1 MKKAN
6 SLFNEKQRYSIRK
19 YHIGAASIII
29 GSVIF
34 MNTGSIS
41 YAAEV
46 DNNTSELIENK
57 IHSNKEK
64 LDNNNAVVQEKESN
78 VVNDLDY
85 NQSSNSKDTKEIN
98 KEVPLSSETST
109 IAPGYEENNLK
120 STISVNKDN
129 GRNQQLNNQ
138 MTKEE
143 SQNQIEHN
151 SKKNQTTQS
160 NKDNNHINELVVKE
174 NTDQQRTEVINKE
187 DTKQD
192 NLKVDSI
199 SDENKMKINQNENRQ
214 KIRRKR
220 NAVNPSNN
228 PNIANDTYNR
238 TANNVNTYI
247 SSDGTMTYKWY
258 PVIGGLSKQERTWM
272 TNGVYGD
279 NEFRA
284 RKKATMLWLIANFNF
299 TEEQRQNFSIQD
311 LDSPIFGDDVYKW
324 LEEAKKGNITPKPG
338 TMNLGRR
345 REMIISG
352 NNIILSD
359 HKAFD
364 RGIINFG
371 DNKNFVFSNDD
382 STSMVTNSNIDYGFK
397 IKPPFEKVGVNNTWA
412 ISENEKEEIRR
423 AIKKANSDIN
433 FVRINVA
440 YNGNVFAQALNS
452 SGKIVGSADLD
463 GNEVVIEKIFI
474 EKKEKLDQLIS
485 LVETSKLLDE
495 NLYTPSSF
503 NYLKNE
509 LNYASIVIK
518 DSYDPETNNIP
529 DIISATNR
537 LDHGI
542 NSLARRANITE
553 LQIAINNA
561 KAQEP
566 FDNTKEED
574 QAIISAL
581 EVGENTVGNANAPQD
596 VVDSATANINNALSR
611 KSQVKNL
618 LQDVENLVSE
628 AEEKNRNASNM
639 LLTAL
644 LDGIFINDEKNA
656 LIELVNSAND
666 KKAEAQDKVNLLPD
680 DKKTPFQNRL
690 DKLPIIS
697 IPEVN
702 DTDGNGIADDVD
714 QAKAQAESKVA
725 EAEAADQAAKTK
737 LAEYQQDGLITSTE
751 KTDLENLQA
760 TAQSKK
766 AEAQGLVDALPD
778 ALKDDLPERL
788 NNLTG
793 IQIPEVNDADGN
805 GIADEV
811 DQAKSQAESKVA
823 EAEAAYQAAKTKLAE
838 YQEDGLITPT
848 EKTDLENLQST
859 AQNTKAEAQDL
870 VNKLPDALK
879 GDLPARVDNLTAIQI
894 PEVNDADGNGIA
906 DEVDQAKSQAENK
919 VAEAEAADQAAKT
932 KLAEYQQDGLITP
945 TEKTDLENLQST
957 AQNTKAEAHGLVD
970 ALPDALKGD
979 LPTRLNNLTGIQVP
993 AVNDTDGN
1001 GIADEVDQAKSQA
1014 ESKVAEAE
1022 AADQAAKTKLAEYQ
1036 QDGLITSTEKTDLEN
1051 LQATAQSKKAEAQD
1065 LVNKLPDALKGGLP
1079 ARVDNLT
1086 AIQIPEVNDA
1096 DGNGIADEVDQAKS
1110 QAENK
1115 VAEAEAADQAA
1126 KTKLAEY
1133 QQDGLIT
1140 PTEVT
1145 ELNKLATTAQNTKAE
1160 AQGLVDALPDALKG
1174 DLPTRLNNLT
1184 GIQVPEVNDADGNG
1198 IADEVDQAKSQAE
1211 SKVAEAEAAYQAAK
1225 TKLAEYQQD
1234 GLITST
1240 EKTDLEN
1247 LLATA
1252 QNTKAEAQGLV
1263 DALPDALKGDLLTRL
1278 NNLTGI
1284 QVPAVNDT
1292 DGNGIADDVDQAK
1305 SQAESKVAEAEAADQ
1320 AAKTKLAEYQQDDL
1334 ITPTEVTELNKLS
1347 TTAQNTKAEAQD
1359 LVNKLPDALK
1369 DDLPERLDNLTGIQ
1383 IPEVND
1389 YDGNGFKDDIDDRKD
1404 LAESKVIDAEQAN
1417 AIVKDKLAEYQ
1428 EDNLIT
1434 PTELVELEN
1443 LRATA
1448 QSKKAKAQELVD
1460 TLPDML
1466 KADLP
1471 ERLSQLKDIQ
1481 LPNINDYNGNGIND
1495 ETDRLILNAEKSVI
1509 NAEETDKAVKAK
1521 LGEYQKDGLISTN
1534 EKRELINLL
1543 TKAQKSKTEAQGL
1556 VDALPNEFK
1565 GNLPLRLNNLTGIEI
1580 PKVNDADNDGKKDD
1594 INQLKALIE
1603 IKVQEAEVAHQNA
1616 TSKLTEYTRDGLINQ
1631 WEKNDMI
1638 NLTHE
1643 VFSRKVRAF
1652 ALVEGLP
1659 KEQQGEFLNRLNK
1672 LENIS
1677 IPEINDKNNN
1687 GIADDVDQ
1695 AIALAEIKVQEAE
1708 AAHQIAKNKLLEY
1721 QQDDLISPTEKAELD
1736 KLVTEAQNIK
1746 AKAQELVVKLP
1757 DAMKGDL
1764 QNRLNNLLDIQV
1776 PEINDFN
1783 DNGIMD
1789 NSEPEKV
1796 QAESRV
1802 AQAEYLDQAVK
1813 DKLSEYQQNGLI
1825 TPTEKAELDN
1835 LAKIAQNTKA
1845 EAQYFVDALPDV
1857 WKGDL
1862 PTRLNKLT
1870 GIQVPAVNDADGN
1883 GIADEVDQAKSQA
1896 ESKVAEAEATDQA
1909 AKTKLTE
1916 YQQDGLITS
1925 TEKMDLEN
1933 LQSTAQSKKAEAQDL
1948 VNKLPDAVKGDLPAR
1963 LNNLTGIQV
1972 PEVNDADGNGIAD
1985 EVDQA
1990 KSQAE
1995 SKVAEAEAAD
2005 QAAKTKLAEYQQDG
2019 VITPTEVAELN
2030 KLSTT
2035 AQNTKAEAQ
2044 DLVNKLPD
2052 ALKGDLPER
2061 LDNLTGIQ
2069 IPEVNDADGNGIAD
2083 EVDQAKSQA
2092 ESKVAEAEAADQ
2104 AAKTKLTEYQQDGV
2118 ITASEKTDLENFST
2132 TAQNKKVE
2140 AQDLVNKLPD
2150 AVKGDLPTRLNNLT
2164 GIQVP
2169 AVNDTDGNGIADEV
2183 DQAKAQA
2190 ESKVTEAEVAYQ
2202 VAKTKLSEYQQDR
2215 VITPV
2220 EKANLENLISTAK
2233 SKKVEAQKLV
2243 NALPDNVKEV
2253 LQSRLNKLED
2263 IVIPSISMNNQ
2274 NSQSSSSHNTQGK
2287 DDETKVKDILQKLS
2301 DLNNDSQKSL
2311 NSKDDTSNESK
2322 HTHITTANSHTINTN
2337 SVSVNSN
2344 NTKRVKDNNAKVLSP
2359 SKVYDTKKT
2368 KEVDSKVLPNTGEET
2383 TQNTTLFGT
2392 LLASLGSLMIWRSR
2406 KKENTN
2412 ETK

>member
-138 MTKEE
+138 MTEEE

-174 NTDQQRTEVINKE
+174 NTNQQGTEVINKE

-199 SDENKMKINQNENRQ
+199 SDENKMITNQNENRQ
-214 KIRRKR
+214 KVRRKR
-220 NAVNPSNN
+220 NAVNPTNN

-238 TANNVNTYI
+238 TANNVNTDV
-247 SSDGTMTYKWY
+247 STDGTMTYKWY

-279 NEFRA
+279 NESRA

-463 GNEVVIEKIFI
+463 GNEVVIDKIFI

-495 NLYTPSSF
+495 NLYIPSSF
-503 NYLKNE
+503 NHLKNE

-518 DSYDPETNNIP
+518 DSYDPEMNNIP
-529 DIISATNR
+529 DIISATDR

-542 NSLARRANITE
+542 NSLVRRANMTE
-553 LQIAINNA
+553 LQNAINNA
-561 KAQEP
+561 KAQGP
-566 FDNTKEED
+566 FDNSKEED

-581 EVGENTVGNANAPQD
+581 EVGENTVGNANTPQD

-751 KTDLENLQA
+751 KTDLENLQ
-760 TAQSKK
+760 
-766 AEAQGLVDALPD
+766 
-778 ALKDDLPERL
+778 
-788 NNLTG
+788 
-793 IQIPEVNDADGN
+793 
-805 GIADEV
+805 
-811 DQAKSQAESKVA
+811 
-823 EAEAAYQAAKTKLAE
+823 
-838 YQEDGLITPT
+838 
-848 EKTDLENLQST
+848 ST
-859 AQNTKAEAQDL
+859 AQNTKAGAQDL

-879 GDLPARVDNLTAIQI
+879 GDLPARVDNLTGVQVPA
-894 PEVNDADGNGIA
+894 VNDADGNGIA

-932 KLAEYQQDGLITP
+932 KLAEYQQDGVITP
-945 TEKTDLENLQST
+945 TEVAELNKLSTT
-957 AQNTKAEAHGLVD
+957 AQNTKAEAQDLVNK
-970 ALPDALKGD
+970 LPDALKGDLPERLDNLTGIQIPEVNDADGNGIADDVDQAKSQAESKVAEAEAADQAAKTKLTEYQQDGIITASEKTDLENLSTTAQNKKVEAQDLVNKLPDAVKGD

-1036 QDGLITSTEKTDLEN
+1036 QDDLITPTEVAELEN
-1051 LQATAQSKKAEAQD
+1051 LQATAQSKKAEAQGLVDALPDVWKGD
-1065 LVNKLPDALKGGLP
+1065 LPTRLNKLTGIQVP
-1079 ARVDNLT
+1079 A
-1086 AIQIPEVNDA
+1086 VNDA

-1126 KTKLAEY
+1126 KTKLTEY

-1145 ELNKLATTAQNTKAE
+1145 ELNKLSTTAQNKKVE
-1160 AQGLVDALPDALKG
+1160 AQDLVNKLPDALKG
-1174 DLPTRLNNLT
+1174 DLPARVDNLT
-1184 GIQVPEVNDADGNG
+1184 GVQVPAVNDADGNG
-1198 IADEVDQAKSQAE
+1198 IADEVDQAKTQAE
-1211 SKVAEAEAAYQAAK
+1211 NKVAEAEAADQAAK
-1225 TKLAEYQQD
+1225 TKLTEYQQD
-1234 GLITST
+1234 GVITAS

-1247 LLATA
+1247 LSTTA
-1252 QNTKAEAQGLV
+1252 QNKKVEAQDLV
-1263 DALPDALKGDLLTRL
+1263 NKLPDALKGDLLTRL

-1292 DGNGIADDVDQAK
+1292 DGNGIADEVDQAK

-1334 ITPTEVTELNKLS
+1334 ITPTEVAELENLQA
-1347 TTAQNTKAEAQD
+1347 TAQSKKAEAQG
-1359 LVNKLPDALK
+1359 LVDALPDALK

-1428 EDNLIT
+1428 EDSLIT
-1434 PTELVELEN
+1434 STELVELEN

-1460 TLPDML
+1460 TLPDVL

-1543 TKAQKSKTEAQGL
+1543 TKAQRSKTEAQGL

-1565 GNLPLRLNNLTGIEI
+1565 GNLLLRLNNLTGIEI

-1631 WEKNDMI
+1631 WEKNYMI

-1687 GIADDVDQ
+1687 GIADDLDQ

-1845 EAQYFVDALPDV
+1845 EAQDFVDALPDV

-1925 TEKMDLEN
+1925 TEKTDLEN

-2083 EVDQAKSQA
+2083 DVDQAKSQA

-2104 AAKTKLTEYQQDGV
+2104 AAKTKLTEYQQDGI
-2118 ITASEKTDLENFST
+2118 ITASEKTDLENLST

-2202 VAKTKLSEYQQDR
+2202 VAKTKLSEYQQDG
-2215 VITPV
+2215 VITAV

-2274 NSQSSSSHNTQGK
+2274 NSQLSSSHNTQGK

>member
-1 MKKAN
+1 
-6 SLFNEKQRYSIRK
+6 
-19 YHIGAASIII
+19 
-29 GSVIF
+29 
-34 MNTGSIS
+34 
-41 YAAEV
+41 
-46 DNNTSELIENK
+46 
-57 IHSNKEK
+57 
-64 LDNNNAVVQEKESN
+64 
-78 VVNDLDY
+78 
-85 NQSSNSKDTKEIN
+85 
-98 KEVPLSSETST
+98 
-109 IAPGYEENNLK
+109 
-120 STISVNKDN
+120 
-129 GRNQQLNNQ
+129 
-138 MTKEE
+138 
-143 SQNQIEHN
+143 
-151 SKKNQTTQS
+151 
-160 NKDNNHINELVVKE
+160 
-174 NTDQQRTEVINKE
+174 
-187 DTKQD
+187 
-192 NLKVDSI
+192 
-199 SDENKMKINQNENRQ
+199 
-214 KIRRKR
+214 
-220 NAVNPSNN
+220 
-228 PNIANDTYNR
+228 
-238 TANNVNTYI
+238 
-247 SSDGTMTYKWY
+247 
-258 PVIGGLSKQERTWM
+258 
-272 TNGVYGD
+272 
-279 NEFRA
+279 
-284 RKKATMLWLIANFNF
+284 
-299 TEEQRQNFSIQD
+299 
-311 LDSPIFGDDVYKW
+311 
-324 LEEAKKGNITPKPG
+324 
-338 TMNLGRR
+338 
-345 REMIISG
+345 
-352 NNIILSD
+352 
-359 HKAFD
+359 
-364 RGIINFG
+364 
-371 DNKNFVFSNDD
+371 
-382 STSMVTNSNIDYGFK
+382 
-397 IKPPFEKVGVNNTWA
+397 
-412 ISENEKEEIRR
+412 
-423 AIKKANSDIN
+423 
-433 FVRINVA
+433 
-440 YNGNVFAQALNS
+440 
-452 SGKIVGSADLD
+452 
-463 GNEVVIEKIFI
+463 
-474 EKKEKLDQLIS
+474 
-485 LVETSKLLDE
+485 
-495 NLYTPSSF
+495 
-503 NYLKNE
+503 
-509 LNYASIVIK
+509 
-518 DSYDPETNNIP
+518 
-529 DIISATNR
+529 
-537 LDHGI
+537 
-542 NSLARRANITE
+542 
-553 LQIAINNA
+553 
-561 KAQEP
+561 
-566 FDNTKEED
+566 
-574 QAIISAL
+574 
-581 EVGENTVGNANAPQD
+581 
-596 VVDSATANINNALSR
+596 
-611 KSQVKNL
+611 
-618 LQDVENLVSE
+618 
-628 AEEKNRNASNM
+628 
-639 LLTAL
+639 
-644 LDGIFINDEKNA
+644 
-656 LIELVNSAND
+656 
-666 KKAEAQDKVNLLPD
+666 
-680 DKKTPFQNRL
+680 
-690 DKLPIIS
+690 
-697 IPEVN
+697 
-702 DTDGNGIADDVD
+702 
-714 QAKAQAESKVA
+714 
-725 EAEAADQAAKTK
+725 
-737 LAEYQQDGLITSTE
+737 
-751 KTDLENLQA
+751 
-760 TAQSKK
+760 
-766 AEAQGLVDALPD
+766 
-778 ALKDDLPERL
+778 
-788 NNLTG
+788 
-793 IQIPEVNDADGN
+793 
-805 GIADEV
+805 
-811 DQAKSQAESKVA
+811 
-823 EAEAAYQAAKTKLAE
+823 
-838 YQEDGLITPT
+838 
-848 EKTDLENLQST
+848 
-859 AQNTKAEAQDL
+859 
-870 VNKLPDALK
+870 
-879 GDLPARVDNLTAIQI
+879 
-894 PEVNDADGNGIA
+894 
-906 DEVDQAKSQAENK
+906 
-919 VAEAEAADQAAKT
+919 
-932 KLAEYQQDGLITP
+932 
-945 TEKTDLENLQST
+945 
-957 AQNTKAEAHGLVD
+957 
-970 ALPDALKGD
+970 
-979 LPTRLNNLTGIQVP
+979 
-993 AVNDTDGN
+993 
-1001 GIADEVDQAKSQA
+1001 
-1014 ESKVAEAE
+1014 
-1022 AADQAAKTKLAEYQ
+1022 
-1036 QDGLITSTEKTDLEN
+1036 
-1051 LQATAQSKKAEAQD
+1051 
-1065 LVNKLPDALKGGLP
+1065 
-1079 ARVDNLT
+1079 
-1086 AIQIPEVNDA
+1086 
-1096 DGNGIADEVDQAKS
+1096 
-1110 QAENK
+1110 
-1115 VAEAEAADQAA
+1115 
-1126 KTKLAEY
+1126 
-1133 QQDGLIT
+1133 
-1140 PTEVT
+1140 
-1145 ELNKLATTAQNTKAE
+1145 
-1160 AQGLVDALPDALKG
+1160 LPDALKG

-1211 SKVAEAEAAYQAAK
+1211 SKVAEAEAADQTAK

-1434 PTELVELEN
+1434 LTELVELEN

-1757 DAMKGDL
+1757 EAMKGDL

-1845 EAQYFVDALPDV
+1845 EAQDFVDALPDV

-1925 TEKMDLEN
+1925 TEKTDLEN

-2083 EVDQAKSQA
+2083 DVDQAKSQA

-2118 ITASEKTDLENFST
+2118 ITASEKTDLENLST

-2274 NSQSSSSHNTQGK
+2274 NSQLSSSHNTQGK

-2359 SKVYDTKKT
+2359 RKVYDTKKT

>member
-1 MKKAN
+1 
-6 SLFNEKQRYSIRK
+6 
-19 YHIGAASIII
+19 
-29 GSVIF
+29 
-34 MNTGSIS
+34 
-41 YAAEV
+41 
-46 DNNTSELIENK
+46 
-57 IHSNKEK
+57 
-64 LDNNNAVVQEKESN
+64 
-78 VVNDLDY
+78 
-85 NQSSNSKDTKEIN
+85 
-98 KEVPLSSETST
+98 
-109 IAPGYEENNLK
+109 
-120 STISVNKDN
+120 
-129 GRNQQLNNQ
+129 
-138 MTKEE
+138 
-143 SQNQIEHN
+143 
-151 SKKNQTTQS
+151 
-160 NKDNNHINELVVKE
+160 
-174 NTDQQRTEVINKE
+174 
-187 DTKQD
+187 
-192 NLKVDSI
+192 
-199 SDENKMKINQNENRQ
+199 
-214 KIRRKR
+214 
-220 NAVNPSNN
+220 
-228 PNIANDTYNR
+228 
-238 TANNVNTYI
+238 
-247 SSDGTMTYKWY
+247 
-258 PVIGGLSKQERTWM
+258 
-272 TNGVYGD
+272 
-279 NEFRA
+279 
-284 RKKATMLWLIANFNF
+284 ML
-299 TEEQRQNFSIQD
+299 
-311 LDSPIFGDDVYKW
+311 
-324 LEEAKKGNITPKPG
+324 
-338 TMNLGRR
+338 
-345 REMIISG
+345 
-352 NNIILSD
+352 
-359 HKAFD
+359 
-364 RGIINFG
+364 
-371 DNKNFVFSNDD
+371 
-382 STSMVTNSNIDYGFK
+382 
-397 IKPPFEKVGVNNTWA
+397 
-412 ISENEKEEIRR
+412 
-423 AIKKANSDIN
+423 
-433 FVRINVA
+433 
-440 YNGNVFAQALNS
+440 
-452 SGKIVGSADLD
+452 
-463 GNEVVIEKIFI
+463 
-474 EKKEKLDQLIS
+474 
-485 LVETSKLLDE
+485 
-495 NLYTPSSF
+495 
-503 NYLKNE
+503 
-509 LNYASIVIK
+509 
-518 DSYDPETNNIP
+518 
-529 DIISATNR
+529 
-537 LDHGI
+537 
-542 NSLARRANITE
+542 
-553 LQIAINNA
+553 
-561 KAQEP
+561 
-566 FDNTKEED
+566 
-574 QAIISAL
+574 
-581 EVGENTVGNANAPQD
+581 
-596 VVDSATANINNALSR
+596 ATAQN
-611 KSQVKNL
+611 
-618 LQDVENLVSE
+618 
-628 AEEKNRNASNM
+628 
-639 LLTAL
+639 T
-644 LDGIFINDEKNA
+644 
-656 LIELVNSAND
+656 
-666 KKAEAQDKVNLLPD
+666 KAEAQDLVNKLL
-680 DKKTPFQNRL
+680 
-690 DKLPIIS
+690 
-697 IPEVN
+697 
-702 DTDGNGIADDVD
+702 DV
-714 QAKAQAESKVA
+714 
-725 EAEAADQAAKTK
+725 
-737 LAEYQQDGLITSTE
+737 
-751 KTDLENLQA
+751 
-760 TAQSKK
+760 
-766 AEAQGLVDALPD
+766 
-778 ALKDDLPERL
+778 LKGDLPTRL

-793 IQIPEVNDADGN
+793 IQVPAVNDTDGN

-848 EKTDLENLQST
+848 EKTDLDNLQ
-859 AQNTKAEAQDL
+859 
-870 VNKLPDALK
+870 V
-879 GDLPARVDNLTAIQI
+879 
-894 PEVNDADGNGIA
+894 
-906 DEVDQAKSQAENK
+906 
-919 VAEAEAADQAAKT
+919 
-932 KLAEYQQDGLITP
+932 
-945 TEKTDLENLQST
+945 
-957 AQNTKAEAHGLVD
+957 
-970 ALPDALKGD
+970 
-979 LPTRLNNLTGIQVP
+979 
-993 AVNDTDGN
+993 
-1001 GIADEVDQAKSQA
+1001 
-1014 ESKVAEAE
+1014 
-1022 AADQAAKTKLAEYQ
+1022 
-1036 QDGLITSTEKTDLEN
+1036 
-1051 LQATAQSKKAEAQD
+1051 TAQSKKAEAQ
-1065 LVNKLPDALKGGLP
+1065 
-1079 ARVDNLT
+1079 
-1086 AIQIPEVNDA
+1086 
-1096 DGNGIADEVDQAKS
+1096 
-1110 QAENK
+1110 
-1115 VAEAEAADQAA
+1115 
-1126 KTKLAEY
+1126 
-1133 QQDGLIT
+1133 
-1140 PTEVT
+1140 
-1145 ELNKLATTAQNTKAE
+1145 
-1160 AQGLVDALPDALKG
+1160 GLVDA
-1174 DLPTRLNNLT
+1174 
-1184 GIQVPEVNDADGNG
+1184 
-1198 IADEVDQAKSQAE
+1198 
-1211 SKVAEAEAAYQAAK
+1211 
-1225 TKLAEYQQD
+1225 
-1234 GLITST
+1234 
-1240 EKTDLEN
+1240 
-1247 LLATA
+1247 
-1252 QNTKAEAQGLV
+1252 
-1263 DALPDALKGDLLTRL
+1263 
-1278 NNLTGI
+1278 
-1284 QVPAVNDT
+1284 
-1292 DGNGIADDVDQAK
+1292 
-1305 SQAESKVAEAEAADQ
+1305 
-1320 AAKTKLAEYQQDDL
+1320 
-1334 ITPTEVTELNKLS
+1334 
-1347 TTAQNTKAEAQD
+1347 
-1359 LVNKLPDALK
+1359 LPDALK

-1404 LAESKVIDAEQAN
+1404 LAESKVIDAEQAS

-1428 EDNLIT
+1428 EDSLIT

-1695 AIALAEIKVQEAE
+1695 AIALAEIKIQEAE

-1845 EAQYFVDALPDV
+1845 EAQDFVDALPDV

-1883 GIADEVDQAKSQA
+1883 GIADDVDQAKAQA

-1925 TEKMDLEN
+1925 TEKTDLEN

-2035 AQNTKAEAQ
+2035 AQNTKATAQ

-2104 AAKTKLTEYQQDGV
+2104 AAKTKLAEYQQDGV
-2118 ITASEKTDLENFST
+2118 ITASEKTDLENLST

-2202 VAKTKLSEYQQDR
+2202 VAKTKLSEYQQDGL
-2215 VITPV
+2215 ITAV

-2243 NALPDNVKEV
+2243 NALSDNVKEV

-2263 IVIPSISMNNQ
+2263 IIIPSISMNNQ

>member
-138 MTKEE
+138 MTEEE

-174 NTDQQRTEVINKE
+174 NTNQQGTEVINKE

-199 SDENKMKINQNENRQ
+199 SDENKMITNQNENRQ
-214 KIRRKR
+214 KVRRKR
-220 NAVNPSNN
+220 NAVNPTNN

-238 TANNVNTYI
+238 TANNVNTDV
-247 SSDGTMTYKWY
+247 STDGTMTYKWY

-279 NEFRA
+279 NESRA

-495 NLYTPSSF
+495 NLYIPSSF
-503 NYLKNE
+503 NHLKNE

-518 DSYDPETNNIP
+518 DSYDPEMNNIP
-529 DIISATNR
+529 DIISATDR

-542 NSLARRANITE
+542 NSLVRRANMTE
-553 LQIAINNA
+553 LQNAINNA
-561 KAQEP
+561 KAQGP
-566 FDNTKEED
+566 FDNSKEED

-581 EVGENTVGNANAPQD
+581 EVGENTVGNANTPQD

-714 QAKAQAESKVA
+714 QAKSQAESKVA

-737 LAEYQQDGLITSTE
+737 LAEYQQDGLITPTE
-751 KTDLENLQA
+751 KTDLENLQS
-760 TAQSKK
+760 TAQNTK
-766 AEAQGLVDALPD
+766 AGAQDLVNKLPD
-778 ALKDDLPERL
+778 ALKGDLPARVD
-788 NNLTG
+788 NLTG
-793 IQIPEVNDADGN
+793 VQVPAVNDADGN

-811 DQAKSQAESKVA
+811 DQAKSQAENKVA
-823 EAEAAYQAAKTKLAE
+823 EAEAADQAAKTKLAE
-838 YQEDGLITPT
+838 YQQDGVITPT
-848 EKTDLENLQST
+848 EVAELNKLSTT

-879 GDLPARVDNLTAIQI
+879 GDLPERLDNLTGIQV
-894 PEVNDADGNGIA
+894 PAVNDADGNGIA
-906 DEVDQAKSQAENK
+906 DEVDQAKTQAENK

-957 AQNTKAEAHGLVD
+957 AQNTKAEAQDLVNK
-970 ALPDALKGD
+970 LPDALKGD
-979 LPTRLNNLTGIQVP
+979 LPARVDNLTGIQVP
-993 AVNDTDGN
+993 EVNDADGN

-1036 QDGLITSTEKTDLEN
+1036 QDDLITPTEVAELEN
-1051 LQATAQSKKAEAQD
+1051 LQSTAQSKKAEAQ
-1065 LVNKLPDALKGGLP
+1065 
-1079 ARVDNLT
+1079 
-1086 AIQIPEVNDA
+1086 
-1096 DGNGIADEVDQAKS
+1096 
-1110 QAENK
+1110 
-1115 VAEAEAADQAA
+1115 
-1126 KTKLAEY
+1126 
-1133 QQDGLIT
+1133 
-1140 PTEVT
+1140 
-1145 ELNKLATTAQNTKAE
+1145 
-1160 AQGLVDALPDALKG
+1160 GLVDA
-1174 DLPTRLNNLT
+1174 
-1184 GIQVPEVNDADGNG
+1184 
-1198 IADEVDQAKSQAE
+1198 
-1211 SKVAEAEAAYQAAK
+1211 
-1225 TKLAEYQQD
+1225 
-1234 GLITST
+1234 
-1240 EKTDLEN
+1240 
-1247 LLATA
+1247 
-1252 QNTKAEAQGLV
+1252 
-1263 DALPDALKGDLLTRL
+1263 
-1278 NNLTGI
+1278 
-1284 QVPAVNDT
+1284 
-1292 DGNGIADDVDQAK
+1292 
-1305 SQAESKVAEAEAADQ
+1305 
-1320 AAKTKLAEYQQDDL
+1320 
-1334 ITPTEVTELNKLS
+1334 
-1347 TTAQNTKAEAQD
+1347 
-1359 LVNKLPDALK
+1359 LPDALK

-1428 EDNLIT
+1428 EDSLIT

-1460 TLPDML
+1460 TLPDVL

-1543 TKAQKSKTEAQGL
+1543 TKAQRSKTEAQGL

-1565 GNLPLRLNNLTGIEI
+1565 GNLLLRLNNLTGIEI

-1687 GIADDVDQ
+1687 GIADDLDQ

-1845 EAQYFVDALPDV
+1845 EAQDFVDALPDV

-1925 TEKMDLEN
+1925 TEKTDLEN

-1963 LNNLTGIQV
+1963 LNNLTGIQI

-1985 EVDQA
+1985 DVDQA

-2005 QAAKTKLAEYQQDG
+2005 QAAKTKLTEYQQDG
-2019 VITPTEVAELN
+2019 VITAPEKTDLEN
-2030 KLSTT
+2030 LSTT
-2035 AQNTKAEAQ
+2035 AQNKKVEAQ

-2118 ITASEKTDLENFST
+2118 ITASEKTDLENLST
-2132 TAQNKKVE
+2132 TAQNKRVE

-2202 VAKTKLSEYQQDR
+2202 VAKTKLSEYQQDG
-2215 VITPV
+2215 VITAV

-2274 NSQSSSSHNTQGK
+2274 NSQLSSSHNTQGK

>member
-138 MTKEE
+138 MTEEE

-174 NTDQQRTEVINKE
+174 NTNQQGTEVINKE

-199 SDENKMKINQNENRQ
+199 SHENKMITNQNENRQ
-214 KIRRKR
+214 KVRRKR
-220 NAVNPSNN
+220 NAVNPTNN

-238 TANNVNTYI
+238 TANNVNTDV
-247 SSDGTMTYKWY
+247 STDGTMTYKWY

-279 NEFRA
+279 NESRA

-463 GNEVVIEKIFI
+463 GNEVVIDKIFI

-495 NLYTPSSF
+495 NLYIPSSF
-503 NYLKNE
+503 NHLKNE

-518 DSYDPETNNIP
+518 DSYDPEMNNIP
-529 DIISATNR
+529 DIISATDR

-542 NSLARRANITE
+542 NSLVRRANMTE
-553 LQIAINNA
+553 LQNAINNA
-561 KAQEP
+561 KAQGP
-566 FDNTKEED
+566 FDNSKEED

-581 EVGENTVGNANAPQD
+581 EVGENTVGNANTPQD

-680 DKKTPFQNRL
+680 DKKIPFQNRL

-714 QAKAQAESKVA
+714 QAKSQAESKVA

-737 LAEYQQDGLITSTE
+737 LAEYQQDGLITPKE
-751 KTDLENLQA
+751 KTDLENLQS
-760 TAQSKK
+760 TAQNTK
-766 AEAQGLVDALPD
+766 AGAQDLVNKLPD
-778 ALKDDLPERL
+778 ALKGDLPARVD
-788 NNLTG
+788 NLTG
-793 IQIPEVNDADGN
+793 VQVPAVNDADGN

-811 DQAKSQAESKVA
+811 DQAKSQAENKVA
-823 EAEAAYQAAKTKLAE
+823 EAEAADQAAKTKLAE
-838 YQEDGLITPT
+838 YQQDGVITPT
-848 EKTDLENLQST
+848 EVAELNKLSTT

-879 GDLPARVDNLTAIQI
+879 GDLPERLDNLTDIQV
-894 PEVNDADGNGIA
+894 PAVNDADGNGIA
-906 DEVDQAKSQAENK
+906 DEVDQAKTQAENK

-957 AQNTKAEAHGLVD
+957 AQNTKAEAQDLVNKLQDALKGDLPARLNNLTGIQVPEVNDADGNGIADEVDQAKSQAESKVAEAEAADQAAKTKLAEYQQDDLITPTEVAELENLQATAQSKKAEAQGLVD
-970 ALPDALKGD
+970 ALPDVWKGDLPTRLNKLTGIQVPAVNDADGNGIADEVDQAKSQAESKVAEAEAADQAAKTKLTEYQQDGLITPTEVTELNKLSTTAQSKKAEAQDLVNKLPDALKGD
-979 LPTRLNNLTGIQVP
+979 LPARVDNLTGVQVPAVNDADGNGIADEVDQAKTQAENKVAEAEAADQAAKTKLTEYQQDGVITASEKTDLENLSTTAQNKKVEAQDLVNKLPDALKGDLLTRLNNLTGIQVP

-1036 QDGLITSTEKTDLEN
+1036 QDDLITPTEVAELEN
-1051 LQATAQSKKAEAQD
+1051 LQATAQSKKAEAQ
-1065 LVNKLPDALKGGLP
+1065 
-1079 ARVDNLT
+1079 
-1086 AIQIPEVNDA
+1086 
-1096 DGNGIADEVDQAKS
+1096 
-1110 QAENK
+1110 
-1115 VAEAEAADQAA
+1115 
-1126 KTKLAEY
+1126 
-1133 QQDGLIT
+1133 
-1140 PTEVT
+1140 
-1145 ELNKLATTAQNTKAE
+1145 
-1160 AQGLVDALPDALKG
+1160 GLVDA
-1174 DLPTRLNNLT
+1174 
-1184 GIQVPEVNDADGNG
+1184 
-1198 IADEVDQAKSQAE
+1198 
-1211 SKVAEAEAAYQAAK
+1211 
-1225 TKLAEYQQD
+1225 
-1234 GLITST
+1234 
-1240 EKTDLEN
+1240 
-1247 LLATA
+1247 
-1252 QNTKAEAQGLV
+1252 
-1263 DALPDALKGDLLTRL
+1263 
-1278 NNLTGI
+1278 
-1284 QVPAVNDT
+1284 
-1292 DGNGIADDVDQAK
+1292 
-1305 SQAESKVAEAEAADQ
+1305 
-1320 AAKTKLAEYQQDDL
+1320 
-1334 ITPTEVTELNKLS
+1334 
-1347 TTAQNTKAEAQD
+1347 
-1359 LVNKLPDALK
+1359 LPDALK

-1428 EDNLIT
+1428 EDSLIT

-1443 LRATA
+1443 LRAAA

-1460 TLPDML
+1460 TLPDVL

-1543 TKAQKSKTEAQGL
+1543 TKAQRSKTEAQGL

-1565 GNLPLRLNNLTGIEI
+1565 GNLLLRLNNLTGIEI

-1687 GIADDVDQ
+1687 GIADDLDQ

-1845 EAQYFVDALPDV
+1845 EAQDFVDALPDV

-1896 ESKVAEAEATDQA
+1896 ESKVAEAEVTDQA

-1925 TEKMDLEN
+1925 TEKTDLEN

-1948 VNKLPDAVKGDLPAR
+1948 VNKLLDAVKGDLPAR
-1963 LNNLTGIQV
+1963 LNNLTGVQV

-2083 EVDQAKSQA
+2083 DVDQAKSQA

-2118 ITASEKTDLENFST
+2118 ITASEKTDLENLST

-2202 VAKTKLSEYQQDR
+2202 VAKTKLSEYQQDG
-2215 VITPV
+2215 VITAV

-2274 NSQSSSSHNTQGK
+2274 NSQLSSSHNTQGK